1 MEIDGG
7 VKGDVSVEESLS
19 AQCDEVSTH
28 GEEHVGKQEG
38 DGGRRATR
46 DSDANDWSLREACS
60 FGLQSVVWKQCFRKL
75 VEKTHTDQSHTRL
88 EGKERLRN
96 INMS

>member
-1 MEIDGG
+1 MKTCKDDGSHGHVAMEIDGG

-46 DSDANDWSLREACS
+46 DSDAND
-60 FGLQSVVWKQCFRKL
+60 
-75 VEKTHTDQSHTRL
+75 
-88 EGKERLRN
+88 
-96 INMS
+96 